1 MNYIRCPECRVI
13 IDKDVLEYARGFHPS
28 KKDKPHT
35 CPVCKKI
42 LEERLRMNYFTISFD
57 LLGIDFDYQQ
67 KIGLFM
73 NFSLLGISVNDYY
86 HRRLFSV
93 TYSSQGRLGI
103 DLLFFHV
110 KEYKI

>member
-1 MNYIRCPECRVI
+1 M
-13 IDKDVLEYARGFHPS
+13 K
-28 KKDKPHT
+28 
-35 CPVCKKI
+35 
-42 LEERLRMNYFTISFD
+42 YFTVSFD
-57 LLGIDFDYQQ
+57 LLGIDFDYQE

-73 NFSLLGISVNDYY
+73 NFSLLGVSVNDCCS
-86 HRRLFSV
+86 RRIFSI